1 MDGQKRA
8 EELINAAHN
17 LTDDE
22 KTKFLDDFEFMLD
35 VFWETHKEDLDKKL
49 EEKDII
55 ISSLVTQLKTS
66 KVELIN
72 KEGIM
77 ECFNC
82 KSDKALRILKFANQV
97 GGFNCIQMGKEY
109 YITQDGL
116 MRFIQTYD
124 GKQLNI

>member
-1 MDGQKRA
+1 MDAQKRA
-8 EELINAAHN
+8 EELIDAAHN
-17 LTDDE
+17 ITDKE
-22 KTKFLDDFEFMLD
+22 KEQFKNEFEFMLD
-35 VFWETHKEDLDKKL
+35 GFWKVHKEELDRRL

-55 ISSLVTQLKTS
+55 IGSLITQLKTS

-77 ECFNC
+77 ECFKC

-97 GGFNCIQMGKEY
+97 GGFDCIQMGKEY

-116 MRFIQTYD
+116 MRFIKTYD